1 MNRIDD
7 TLQTLNSEQ
16 KTAMIGYSIIGDPNR
31 EVSMAIVKQM
41 VKNGCDMIE
50 LGLPFS
56 DPIALNMDLQKANV
70 RALSQHMTTPTA
82 MQCIKE
88 IRETTMIPIILNVYY
103 NQIFC
108 YGIDKFFCEASSSG
122 IDGIFIGDL
131 PIEHQPEVMES
142 AQKYNIYLLSLIT
155 PSSSKRIKKIAENAQ
170 GYLYCVAEEEELPQ
184 FIKVLNKET
193 PIPKIIT
200 MNQESLLDFENGK
213 CLEDGIKIEDM
224 IIKEIPRLLETA
236 ITLEELGQTIKK
248 ISNRVHQ

>member
-1 MNRIDD
+1 MNRIEG
-7 TLQTLNSEQ
+7 TLQALNSVQ
-16 KTAMIGYSIIGDPNR
+16 QTAMIGYSIIGDPDQ
-31 EVSMAIVKQM
+31 EMSIAIVLQM
-41 VKNGCDMIE
+41 IKNGCDMIE

-56 DPIALNMDLQKANV
+56 DPIALNKDLQKANV
-70 RALSQHMTTPTA
+70 RALSHHMTTSTA

-88 IRETTMIPIILNVYY
+88 IRETTAIPIILNVYY

-122 IDGIFIGDL
+122 VDGIFIGDF
-131 PIEHQPEVMES
+131 PIEHQYEVMES

-170 GYLYCVAEEEELPQ
+170 GYLYCAAKEEDLFG
-184 FIKVLNKET
+184 FIEVLNRET
-193 PIPKIIT
+193 SIPKIIT
-200 MNQESLLDFENGK
+200 MNMENLRYFKKGK
-213 CLEDGIKIEDM
+213 HLEDGVKVEDM

-236 ITLEELGQTIKK
+236 ITLEELGQIIKK